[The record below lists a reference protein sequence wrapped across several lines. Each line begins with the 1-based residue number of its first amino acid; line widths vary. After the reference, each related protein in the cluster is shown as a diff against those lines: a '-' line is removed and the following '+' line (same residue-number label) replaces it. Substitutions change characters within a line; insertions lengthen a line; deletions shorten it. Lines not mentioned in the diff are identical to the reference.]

1 MPAVSTASNLDV
13 YNSDEVASHYAGL
26 DYLTPCER
34 FLFETYM
41 RQGMTVLD
49 LGVGGGRTTPYLS
62 NLASRYVGVDYA
74 TTMIEQCRRR
84 FPHLDFRVAEGSHLS
99 MFRDGSF
106 DSVVMAFN
114 AIDYVIPDE
123 ARRACL
129 DEIRRVLKPEG
140 LLIFSSHN
148 PRAVITRANWNR
160 ERVAAF
166 ARKLAGSSATL
177 FSCTFATLAALR
189 IGIAW
194 AQRFSSSLVKLLR
207 RLPTRA
213 FWRGDGYLLDPAHGG
228 LLTHYWTPERAE
240 HELACHG
247 FHIRGTKGDD
257 YPAASH
263 RYITDW
269 YYYVAQKSR

>member
-1 MPAVSTASNLDV
+1 MSAVSTASNLEV

-34 FLFETYM
+34 FLFKIYLQE
-41 RQGMTVLD
+41 GMAILD
-49 LGVGGGRTTPYLS
+49 LGVGGGRTTSYLS
-62 NLASRYVGVDYA
+62 NLASRYIGVDYA

-84 FPHLDFRVAEGSHLS
+84 FPHLDFRVAEGSRLT

-106 DSVVMAFN
+106 DAVIMAFN

-123 ARRACL
+123 ARSACL
-129 DEIRRVLKPEG
+129 DEIRRVLKADG

-148 PRAVITRANWNR
+148 PRSVIARPSWNR
-160 ERVAAF
+160 EKVIVL
-166 ARKLAGSSATL
+166 ARELAGNSGAP
-177 FSCTFATLAALR
+177 FACIFAILIALR
-189 IGIAW
+189 TCIAW
-194 AQRFSSSLVKLLR
+194 AQCLSSSFMKLLR

-213 FWRGDGYLLDPAHGG
+213 FWRGDGYLVDPAHGG
-228 LLTHYWTPERAE
+228 LLTHYWSLERAE

-269 YYYVAQKSR
+269 YYYVAQKGR